1 MVVCETKRR
10 IEEWEGAGTERIN
23 GRKSEKK
30 RKKEKWESG
39 RVRGKRG
46 REMEEREGEWD
57 TCPIV
62 GGWEKMMLSSPN

>member
-46 REMEEREGEWD
+46 REMEERE
-57 TCPIV
+57 V
-62 GGWEKMMLSSPN
+62 RR